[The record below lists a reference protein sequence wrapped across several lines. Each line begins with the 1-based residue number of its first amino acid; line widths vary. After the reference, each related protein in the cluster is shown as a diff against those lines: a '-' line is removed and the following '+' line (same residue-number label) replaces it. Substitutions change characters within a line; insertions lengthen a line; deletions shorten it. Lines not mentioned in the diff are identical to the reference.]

1 MSDLIASLSFFAACV
16 GAWYAFQAYQS
27 SKEVSFPKHKA
38 HTQTIDINHLSK
50 EAKKLHDF
58 IGNNVDRL
66 VYLNVRFDIDEFEFN
81 EQIVDKQKITYLNI
95 WYDKI
100 EKNKKISTEELSVMN
115 CLGLNLSI
123 YIAEKSDTKVGF
135 SRFGN
140 ILHGYFYIIGYSG
153 PHQGY
158 MGATI
163 RTAVRE

>member
-1 MSDLIASLSFFAACV
+1 MSDLIASLSFFAACI

-27 SKEVSFPKHKA
+27 SKEISFPKRKA
-38 HTQTIDINHLSK
+38 HTETVDISHLSK
-50 EAKKLHDF
+50 EAGEFHDF
-58 IGNNVDRL
+58 ICDNVDRL
-66 VYLNVRFDIDEFEFN
+66 VYLNVRFDIDEFEFY
-81 EQIVDKQKITYLNI
+81 EEKIGEQKITSLNI
-95 WYDKI
+95 WYNTI
-100 EKNKKISTEELSVMN
+100 EKNKKISKDDLSVMN

-140 ILHGYFYIIGYSG
+140 ILHGYFYIIGYDG
-153 PHQGY
+153 PYQGY